1 MRISM
6 LQMNIKLNSPRENF
20 AHAEELV
27 RKAALQHPDV
37 ITLPETWTTGFA
49 PEGNIG
55 DFADQ
60 DCAQVRETFSALAKE
75 LHVNIIAGS
84 VVNRKPDGHLYN
96 TACVFDREGKM
107 IAQYDKVHLYS
118 PAGEDKTFRA
128 GNSPCN
134 FTLDGVPCS
143 LVICYDIRFP
153 ELFRAMAVRGAKL
166 IFLPAQFNMKTG
178 PAHWDMSLRM
188 RAVDNEVFVAGASAA
203 RYDGFSYECWGH
215 SAVADPFGELIAQCD
230 EKEQILYAD
239 INLDRVEEVRASLP
253 TFNCLRRDVYT
264 VAD

>member
-84 VVNRKPDGHLYN
+84 VVNRKPEIG
-96 TACVFDREGKM
+96 
-107 IAQYDKVHLYS
+107 
-118 PAGEDKTFRA
+118 
-128 GNSPCN
+128 
-134 FTLDGVPCS
+134 
-143 LVICYDIRFP
+143 
-153 ELFRAMAVRGAKL
+153 
-166 IFLPAQFNMKTG
+166 
-178 PAHWDMSLRM
+178 
-188 RAVDNEVFVAGASAA
+188 
-203 RYDGFSYECWGH
+203 
-215 SAVADPFGELIAQCD
+215 
-230 EKEQILYAD
+230 
-239 INLDRVEEVRASLP
+239 RAS
-253 TFNCLRRDVYT
+253 CRERV
-264 VAD
+264 

>member
-6 LQMNIKLNSPRENF
+6 LQMNIKLNSPCENF

-153 ELFRAMAVRGAKL
+153 ELFRTEMLRGSL
-166 IFLPAQFNMKTG
+166 VQFLVAEWTEEKVLV
-178 PAHWDMSLRM
+178 WDIMNRS
-188 RAVDNEVFVAGASAA
+188 RAIENLCYLSCTSPGGVI
-203 RYDGFSYECWGH
+203 DGVQYSGH
-215 SAVADPFGELIAQCD
+215 SAVYGPLGECLALGGRDEEIVTADLD
-230 EKEQILYAD
+230 VSHILATRRAMD
-239 INLDRVEEVRASLP
+239 IYRDRRP
-253 TFNCLRRDVYT
+253 DVY
-264 VAD
+264 DL